1 MKEKITF
8 IWNHLEEIILVPAFA
23 ISTILI
29 FIQIILRTFHSSLAW
44 SEELV
49 RYMYV
54 WETWIGVSYAAKR
67 GSHLRITMIKD
78 KLKGKAKIALET
90 FVVVLW
96 IAFAIFVFIQGI
108 DAINTITSFAQKSS
122 ALRIPMQYC
131 YLAIPVGMVL
141 MSIRLIEEA
150 VARVKKFNKERRTA

>member
-29 FIQIILRTFHSSLAW
+29 FVQIILRTFHSSLSW

-67 GSHLRITMIKD
+67 GSHLRITMLKD
-78 KLKGKAKIALET
+78 KLKGKAQIALET
-90 FVVVLW
+90 FVVVIW
-96 IAFAIFVFIQGI
+96 IVFALFVFVQGI
-108 DAINTITSFAQKSS
+108 DAINTITAFSQKSS

>member
-29 FIQIILRTFHSSLAW
+29 FVQIILRTFHSSLSW

-67 GSHLRITMIKD
+67 GSHLRITMLKD
-78 KLKGKAKIALET
+78 KLKGKAQIALEA
-90 FVVVLW
+90 FVVVIW
-96 IAFAIFVFIQGI
+96 IVFALFVFVQGI
-108 DAINTITSFAQKSS
+108 DAINTITAFSQKSS